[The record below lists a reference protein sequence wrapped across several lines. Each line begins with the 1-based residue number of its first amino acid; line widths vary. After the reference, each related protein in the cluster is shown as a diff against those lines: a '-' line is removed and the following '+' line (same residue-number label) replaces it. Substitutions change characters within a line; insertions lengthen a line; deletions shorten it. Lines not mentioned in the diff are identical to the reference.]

1 MSDRLHQL
9 ELRIDR
15 LETSRRRWRSGAL
28 TGLVAMSAL
37 VAIGWTRQPADV
49 QDEVRTRKLV
59 VVDENDVP
67 RVIIAEDPKDAQRR
81 SRSCGIVINDKTGAE
96 RFGVGV
102 MEDDTV
108 NMGFDAA
115 VGVGHPM
122 RDRVAIGVSP
132 NGSGYV
138 MLINNDTK
146 IPVRLVADGDTA
158 KGGGVEFLDYDKP
171 NSKVIIRRIG
181 FNEDKRTEVPHK
193 YSDK

>member
-15 LETSRRRWRSGAL
+15 LESSRRRWRGGAVCA
-28 TGLVAMSAL
+28 LVATFAL
-37 VAIGWTRQPADV
+37 VAIGWTRQQADI
-49 QDEVRTRKLV
+49 QEEVRTRKLV

-67 RVIIAEDPKDAQRR
+67 RVVIAKDPKDAQRR

-102 MEDDTV
+102 TEDDTV

-132 NGSGYV
+132 NGSGYL

-146 IPVRLVADGDTA
+146 IPVRLVAEADTA
-158 KGGGVEFLDYDKP
+158 KGGGIEFLNYDKP
-171 NSKVIIRRIG
+171 NGKVIIRRIG
-181 FNEDKRTEVPHK
+181 FNEDKKTEVPHK
-193 YSDK
+193 FPDK

>member
-15 LETSRRRWRSGAL
+15 LEASRRRWRGGAL
-28 TGLVAMSAL
+28 GALVALSAL
-37 VAIGWTRQPADV
+37 VGIGWTRQAEIS
-49 QDEVRTRKLV
+49 DEVRTRKLV

-67 RVIIAEDPKDAQRR
+67 RVVIAQDPNDTQRR
-81 SRSCGIVINDKTGAE
+81 SRACGIVINDKTGAE

-115 VGVGHPM
+115 AGVGHPM
-122 RDRVAIGVSP
+122 RDRVAIGVRP
-132 NGSGYV
+132 DGSGYV

-146 IPVRLVADGDTA
+146 VPVRLVADGDTS
-158 KGGGVEFLDYDKP
+158 KGGGIEFLDYDRA
-171 NSKVIIRRIG
+171 NSKVIIRRIS
-181 FNEDKRTEVPHK
+181 FDDDRKTDVPHK